1 MNKTLGTGSIDRSA
15 RVRRIKRVI
24 IALIVIAILF
34 PSVLCIILF
43 AKLNKLEKQI
53 TELSYAKE
61 RVNVITESTK
71 LYEPKKSNPLPTGT
85 DSETIS
91 IEKIEKE
98 NTESIEVV
106 DETATEPEIDT
117 LYSLDEASES
127 PDEKTNAPTENEEI
141 ALKRVYLT
149 FDDGP
154 SSNTS
159 KILDILKEKN
169 VKATFFVVG
178 RLSDTTTPM
187 YKRIVD
193 EGHSIGMHSYTHK
206 YDEIYKDT
214 DSFIYDVEK
223 IQLLIY
229 EQTGIM
235 SKLYRFP
242 GGSSNTVSRTDIN
255 VLAEEL
261 KNGILVAGRHCFENE
276 LAEDIIAESDGNIVA
291 SYSNI
296 SSDPDVTEVDACAD
310 VMRDHNVGF
319 VIAVG
324 GGSVIDLAKAAA
336 GIVFSNDSITRYHGT
351 GVPLPKK
358 HLPIIALP
366 TTSGTGSEVT
376 CVSVLTN
383 REQGIKAPVN
393 SETFY
398 PVAAIVDPELT
409 YSMPE
414 HGTASCGIDVL
425 AHAIEGFWSKGHQP
439 ICDSL
444 ALHAAGLVFRYLRTA
459 CASL

>member
-261 KNGILVAGRHCFENE
+261 NKRDIKYFDWNVVSGDASSTYGLPKEEIVRRSTQGALAYENAVILMHDLPEKTTTVEA
-276 LAEDIIAESDGNIVA
+276 LADIID
-291 SYSNI
+291 Y
-296 SSDPDVTEVDACAD
+296 
-310 VMRDHNVGF
+310 F
-319 VIAVG
+319 Q
-324 GGSVIDLAKAAA
+324 
-336 GIVFSNDSITRYHGT
+336 SI
-351 GVPLPKK
+351 GVEILPLD
-358 HLPIIALP
+358 
-366 TTSGTGSEVT
+366 E
-376 CVSVLTN
+376 
-383 REQGIKAPVN
+383 N
-393 SETFY
+393 SEQIHHTS
-398 PVAAIVDPELT
+398 ELT
-409 YSMPE
+409 E
-414 HGTASCGIDVL
+414 
-425 AHAIEGFWSKGHQP
+425 
-439 ICDSL
+439 
-444 ALHAAGLVFRYLRTA
+444 
-459 CASL
+459 

>member
-24 IALIVIAILF
+24 IALIVLAIIF

-98 NTESIEVV
+98 NAESIEVV
-106 DETATEPEIDT
+106 NEAADIKDET
-117 LYSLDEASES
+117 LKLSDEVTAGEEAENGFNDLSDESMAS
-127 PDEKTNAPTENEEI
+127 KTADEEI
-141 ALKRVYLT
+141 TLKRVYLT

-159 KILDILKEKN
+159 RILDILKEKN
-169 VKATFFVVG
+169 VKGTFFVVG

-193 EGHSIGMHSYTHK
+193 EGHAIGMHSYTHK
-206 YDEIYKDT
+206 YNEIYKDI

-229 EQTGIM
+229 EQTGVM
-235 SKLYRFP
+235 SRLYRFP

-255 VLAEEL
+255 ALAEEL
-261 KNGILVAGRHCFENE
+261 NKRDIKYFDWNVVSGDASSTYGLPKEEIVRRCTQGALEYENAVILMHDLPEKATTVEA
-276 LAEDIIAESDGNIVA
+276 LPDIID
-291 SYSNI
+291 Y
-296 SSDPDVTEVDACAD
+296 
-310 VMRDHNVGF
+310 F
-319 VIAVG
+319 Q
-324 GGSVIDLAKAAA
+324 
-336 GIVFSNDSITRYHGT
+336 SI
-351 GVPLPKK
+351 GVEILPLD
-358 HLPIIALP
+358 
-366 TTSGTGSEVT
+366 E
-376 CVSVLTN
+376 
-383 REQGIKAPVN
+383 N
-393 SETFY
+393 SEQIHHTS
-398 PVAAIVDPELT
+398 ELT
-409 YSMPE
+409 E
-414 HGTASCGIDVL
+414 
-425 AHAIEGFWSKGHQP
+425 
-439 ICDSL
+439 
-444 ALHAAGLVFRYLRTA
+444 
-459 CASL
+459 

>member
-169 VKATFFVVG
+169 VEATFFVVG

-255 VLAEEL
+255 ALAEEL
-261 KNGILVAGRHCFENE
+261 NKRDIKYFDWNVVSGDASSTYGLPKEEIVRRCTQGALAYENAVILMHDLPEKATTVEA
-276 LAEDIIAESDGNIVA
+276 LPDIID
-291 SYSNI
+291 Y
-296 SSDPDVTEVDACAD
+296 
-310 VMRDHNVGF
+310 F
-319 VIAVG
+319 Q
-324 GGSVIDLAKAAA
+324 
-336 GIVFSNDSITRYHGT
+336 SI
-351 GVPLPKK
+351 GVEILPLD
-358 HLPIIALP
+358 
-366 TTSGTGSEVT
+366 E
-376 CVSVLTN
+376 
-383 REQGIKAPVN
+383 N
-393 SETFY
+393 SEQIHHTS
-398 PVAAIVDPELT
+398 ELT
-409 YSMPE
+409 E
-414 HGTASCGIDVL
+414 
-425 AHAIEGFWSKGHQP
+425 
-439 ICDSL
+439 
-444 ALHAAGLVFRYLRTA
+444 
-459 CASL
+459 

>member
-1 MNKTLGTGSIDRSA
+1 MHLLKM
-15 RVRRIKRVI
+15 K
-24 IALIVIAILF
+24 
-34 PSVLCIILF
+34 
-43 AKLNKLEKQI
+43 
-53 TELSYAKE
+53 
-61 RVNVITESTK
+61 
-71 LYEPKKSNPLPTGT
+71 
-85 DSETIS
+85 
-91 IEKIEKE
+91 
-98 NTESIEVV
+98 
-106 DETATEPEIDT
+106 
-117 LYSLDEASES
+117 
-127 PDEKTNAPTENEEI
+127 I

-261 KNGILVAGRHCFENE
+261 NKRDIKYFDWNVVSGDASSTYGLPKEEIVRRCTQGALAYENAVILMHDLPEKATTVEA
-276 LAEDIIAESDGNIVA
+276 LPDIID
-291 SYSNI
+291 Y
-296 SSDPDVTEVDACAD
+296 
-310 VMRDHNVGF
+310 F
-319 VIAVG
+319 Q
-324 GGSVIDLAKAAA
+324 
-336 GIVFSNDSITRYHGT
+336 SI
-351 GVPLPKK
+351 GVEILPLD
-358 HLPIIALP
+358 
-366 TTSGTGSEVT
+366 E
-376 CVSVLTN
+376 
-383 REQGIKAPVN
+383 N
-393 SETFY
+393 SEQIHHTS
-398 PVAAIVDPELT
+398 ELT
-409 YSMPE
+409 E
-414 HGTASCGIDVL
+414 
-425 AHAIEGFWSKGHQP
+425 
-439 ICDSL
+439 
-444 ALHAAGLVFRYLRTA
+444 
-459 CASL
+459 